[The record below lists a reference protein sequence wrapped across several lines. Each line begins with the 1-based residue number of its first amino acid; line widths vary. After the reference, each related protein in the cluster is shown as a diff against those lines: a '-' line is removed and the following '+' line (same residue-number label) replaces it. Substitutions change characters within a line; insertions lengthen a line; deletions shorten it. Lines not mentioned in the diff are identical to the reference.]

1 MTKNTKKTTEESQA
15 MEPGGGVAVADRPS
29 VTEPFGWMGDLFDSW
44 PTMFGR
50 RIPEL
55 FERGPGTLEGM
66 RVEEFMDDDE
76 AVVRVEI
83 PGVDPE
89 KDIDINVASGRLVVS
104 AKREQRET
112 KSEDGR
118 RSEFHYGSFRR
129 TMTLPPGVDADDVH
143 ATYTDGILEIRVPV
157 DGEAQAKTKV
167 PITRSAK
174 ADA

>member
-1 MTKNTKKTTEESQA
+1 
-15 MEPGGGVAVADRPS
+15 
-29 VTEPFGWMGDLFDSW
+29 
-44 PTMFGR
+44 
-50 RIPEL
+50 
-55 FERGPGTLEGM
+55 M

-89 KDIDINVASGRLVVS
+89 KDIDISVASGRLVVS

-143 ATYTDGILEIRVPV
+143 ATLHRRHPRDSGSGGRRGSGKDESADHPIEQRLTPDGGVRRVRV
-157 DGEAQAKTKV
+157 DVWPHA
-167 PITRSAK
+167 
-174 ADA
+174 